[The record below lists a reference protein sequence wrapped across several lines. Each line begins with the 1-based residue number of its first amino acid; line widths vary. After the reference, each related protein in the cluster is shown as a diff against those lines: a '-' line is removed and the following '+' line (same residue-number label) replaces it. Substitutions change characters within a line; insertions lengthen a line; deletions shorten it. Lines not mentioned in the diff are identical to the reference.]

1 VAREK
6 WLDPSNWA
14 SLKPFGIGEEHPN
27 NYLELWKA
35 FKENRDQARYAWRI
49 LTQGTCDGCAL
60 GTKGMR
66 DWTTRQVHL
75 CNVRLRLLRLNTMPA
90 LDTAL
95 LADVALLAGKRSAE
109 LRGLGRFPYPMV
121 RRREEPGFTR
131 IGWDEALD
139 LVAGRVRASTPGRL
153 GVYLTSRGTPN
164 ETYFAAQKAVRA
176 MGTNSVDNAAR
187 VCHSPSTFGLKGS
200 LGVAATTCSYSD
212 WIGSDLIVFIG
223 ANVANNQP
231 VATGWRGCP
240 PPRAAPRGGSR
251 PAWTVDQSACSAASR
266 RGRSSRWT
274 RARSSGFG
282 GAGRARP
289 PGWPDP
295 PRGPGTG

>member
-1 VAREK
+1 MTREK

-14 SLKPFGIGEEHPN
+14 SLKPFGIGEKHPN
-27 NYLELWKA
+27 NYLELWNA

-49 LTQGTCDGCAL
+49 LSQGTCDGCAL

-90 LDTAL
+90 LDVTL
-95 LADVALLAGKRSAE
+95 LADVAPLARKRSAE
-109 LRGLGRFPYPMV
+109 LRGLGRLPYPMV
-121 RRREEPGFTR
+121 RRRGQPGFTR
-131 IGWDEALD
+131 TGWDDALD
-139 LVAGRVRASTPGRL
+139 LIAERVRASSSERL

-176 MGTNSVDNAAR
+176 IGINSVDNAAR

-200 LGVAATTCSYSD
+200 LGVAATTCSYTD
-212 WIGSDLIVFIG
+212 WIGSDLIVFVG

-231 VATGWRGCP
+231 VAMKYLYH
-240 PPRAAPRGGSR
+240 AKK
-251 PAWTVDQSACSAASR
+251 
-266 RGRSSRWT
+266 
-274 RARSSGFG
+274 
-282 GAGRARP
+282 AGTKIAVVNTYRE
-289 PGWPDP
+289 PGME
-295 PRGPGTG
+295 R